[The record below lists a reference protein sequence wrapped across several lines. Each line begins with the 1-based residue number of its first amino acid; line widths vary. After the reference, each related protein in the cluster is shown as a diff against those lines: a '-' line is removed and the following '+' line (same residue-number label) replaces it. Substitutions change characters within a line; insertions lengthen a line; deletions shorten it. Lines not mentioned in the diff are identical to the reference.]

1 MPSTHTRVLASTVL
15 CQWSFLLSQY
25 IYKYLLLECC
35 VNTVSYFSELRSTC
49 CHSAVAIM
57 FLLSLHTL
65 KYLLPQCCFNM
76 VCDCRPT
83 SASQVYIYI
92 HMSMRFITL
101 SMHLHFLS
109 LLPQSCVNKVDYCLY
124 VLYVNHRW
132 HSSVTATMKLANIW
146 LQKNRR
152 RFDKTSVTN
161 CS

>member
-1 MPSTHTRVLASTVL
+1 M
-15 CQWSFLLSQY
+15 
-25 IYKYLLLECC
+25 
-35 VNTVSYFSELRSTC
+35 NTVSYCSELRSTC
-49 CHSAVAIM
+49 YHSAVAIM

-76 VCDCRPT
+76 VCDCPCRPT

-92 HMSMRFITL
+92 HVSMRCITV
-101 SMHLHFLS
+101 SMHLQVTGATVLCQLDFLS

-124 VLYVNHRW
+124 VLANHRW
-132 HSSVTATMKLANIW
+132 HNSVSIKRLSAHLYLQVTATMKLANIW

-152 RFDKTSVTN
+152 RFGKTIVTD